1 MSEKNNNLVRQ
12 LQFNETQSRPVVV
25 EKKKPFQERA
35 GDWVCSRCRNL
46 NFSFR
51 LICNRCQLTKKDS
64 IKLNDETSEIQSV

>member
-1 MSEKNNNLVRQ
+1 MAEKNNNLVRH
-12 LQFNETQSRPVVV
+12 LQFNDAQSRPVVV

-51 LICNRCQLTKKDS
+51 VVCNRCQLTKKES
-64 IKLNDETSEIQSV
+64 TKLNEELSETQSV